1 MTQSYVLNRDLD
13 RLSVSTLLALL
24 VHGVLLFGLGFALE
38 RSSQVPPRLEIT
50 LAPHKSLVAPE
61 HADFLAQHNQQGSGT
76 LEERQELTTT
86 DLAPLEDNVIRETS
100 ETVARPAQIAQLVPN
115 TVLSRQDSLA
125 RMTAPMME
133 QSEETSGQS
142 AVEQLFEEPEQQ
154 IQSLEARLDQQR
166 RAYTRRPKVHRITSV
181 ATLQSDDA
189 RYQFEWQQKVEL
201 VGNKYYPEEA
211 RRKKISGDV
220 RLVVALLPD
229 GSIKRIDV
237 LSSSGKNV
245 LDQAAIRSVKLAA
258 PFAPFPSE
266 LREKADI
273 LEIIRTWQ
281 FRNNVLSSRG

>member
-24 VHGVLLFGLGFALE
+24 VHGALLFGLGFALE
-38 RSSQVPPRLEIT
+38 RSSQAPPRLEIT

-211 RRKKISGDV
+211 RRKKFSGDV

>member
-1 MTQSYVLNRDLD
+1 MLQSYPLDRDLD
-13 RLSVSTLLALL
+13 RISVSALLALL
-24 VHGVLLFGLGFALE
+24 LHGVMLFGLGFALE
-38 RSSQVPPRLEIT
+38 SATQAPPRLEIT

-61 HADFLAQHNQQGSGT
+61 EADFLSQHNQQGSGT
-76 LEERQELTTT
+76 LDKKQELTTD
-86 DLAPLEDNVIRETS
+86 DLAQLEDNIIRETA
-100 ETVARPAQIAQLVPN
+100 ETVARPPQVAQLVPN
-115 TVLSRQDSLA
+115 TLVSRQDSLA
-125 RMTAPMME
+125 RMTAQTIE
-133 QSEETSGQS
+133 QQTETQGQS
-142 AVEQLFEEPEQQ
+142 PIEQVFEEPEQQ

-181 ATLQSDDA
+181 ATLQSEDA
-189 RYQFEWQQKVEL
+189 RYQLEWQQKVET
-201 VGNKYYPEEA
+201 VGNRYYPEEA

-229 GSIKRIDV
+229 GSVKRIDV
-237 LSSSGKNV
+237 LSSSGKSV

-281 FRNNVLSSRG
+281 FRNNMLSSSG

>member
-1 MTQSYVLNRDLD
+1 MTQSYALNGDLD
-13 RLSVSTLLALL
+13 RISVSTLLALL
-24 VHGVLLFGLGFALE
+24 VHGALLLGLGFALE
-38 RSSQVPPRLEIT
+38 RQSQAPPRLEIT

-100 ETVARPAQIAQLVPN
+100 ETAARPPQVAQLVPN

-125 RMTAPMME
+125 RMTAPTMA
-133 QSEETSGQS
+133 QNEETSGQPE
-142 AVEQLFEEPEQQ
+142 VEQLFEEPEQQ

-229 GSIKRIDV
+229 GSIKRIEI

>member
-1 MTQSYVLNRDLD
+1 MTQSYALNSDLD
-13 RLSVSTLLALL
+13 RISVSTLLALL
-24 VHGVLLFGLGFALE
+24 VHGALLFGLGFALE
-38 RSSQVPPRLEIT
+38 RSPQVPPRLEIT

-76 LEERQELTTT
+76 LDEKQELTTT
-86 DLAPLEDNVIRETS
+86 DLALLDDNVIRETS
-100 ETVARPAQIAQLVPN
+100 ETVARPPQIAQLVPN

-125 RMTAPMME
+125 RMTAPKME
-133 QSEETSGQS
+133 QSEEALGQS

-237 LSSSGKNV
+237 LSSSGKSV

>member
-1 MTQSYVLNRDLD
+1 MAHIYPLDRDLD
-13 RLSVSTLLALL
+13 RISVSGLLALL

-38 RSSQVPPRLEIT
+38 SAKQTPPRLEIT
-50 LAPHKSLVAPE
+50 LAPHRTLEAPKQ
-61 HADFLAQHNQQGSGT
+61 ADFLSQHNQLGSGT
-76 LEERQELTTT
+76 LEEKQELTTD
-86 DLAPLEDNVIRETS
+86 DLALLEDNTIRKTVEA
-100 ETVARPAQIAQLVPN
+100 VARPPQMAQLVPS
-115 TVLSRQDSLA
+115 TVISRQDSLA
-125 RMTAPMME
+125 QMTAPKLASQAEANGQAEIE
-133 QSEETSGQS
+133 QI
-142 AVEQLFEEPEQQ
+142 FEEPEQQ
-154 IQSLEARLDQQR
+154 IQSLEARLDRQR

-189 RYQFEWQQKVEL
+189 RYQLEWQQKVEK
-201 VGNKYYPEEA
+201 VGNRYYPEEA

-237 LSSSGKNV
+237 LATSGKSI

-258 PFAPFPSE
+258 PFAPFPEE

-281 FRNNVLSSRG
+281 FRNNTLSSRS

>member
-24 VHGVLLFGLGFALE
+24 VHGALLFGLGFALE

-211 RRKKISGDV
+211 RRKKFSGDV